1 MFNVAMVL
9 VMCSVANSPV
19 EKIFSRI
26 FNLLHETNLKE
37 SKEKKRERKE
47 NGSYKDL
54 KKKLTIRCKV
64 QELTNAGCVP
74 QSCSAKDFPKSFHGH
89 C

>member
-37 SKEKKRERKE
+37 SKEKKKREREREKKME
-47 NGSYKDL
+47 VTRIL
-54 KKKLTIRCKV
+54 KKAHHPL
-64 QELTNAGCVP
+64 
-74 QSCSAKDFPKSFHGH
+74 
-89 C
+89 

>member
-37 SKEKKRERKE
+37 SKEKKKRERERKE

-54 KKKLTIRCKV
+54 KKSSPSVVRYK
-64 QELTNAGCVP
+64 N
-74 QSCSAKDFPKSFHGH
+74 
-89 C
+89 

>member
-37 SKEKKRERKE
+37 SKEKRERE
-47 NGSYKDL
+47 RE
-54 KKKLTIRCKV
+54 KKMEVTRIFKKAHHPL
-64 QELTNAGCVP
+64 
-74 QSCSAKDFPKSFHGH
+74 
-89 C
+89 